1 MAKSIMGACKSGR
14 CERLQR
20 SACVGNKAAIPSRV
34 HFFSRIVDP
43 PPHCLS
49 QTPKSKAKQ
58 SCTYR
63 LELVR
68 RTRLVVQLCADTA
81 APKKSQKRQ
90 TTCCSADE
98 RVPRRRREPKHRIQ
112 EIQEKSVYEITITAV
127 CSAAG
132 SGITQSQGSMSRPIL
147 RSAYNVQERSA
158 RESDRPCVLV
168 ERKYINECGCRRF
181 RRPV

>member
-1 MAKSIMGACKSGR
+1 MGACKSGR
-14 CERLQR
+14 CEEPQR
-20 SACVGNKAAIPSRV
+20 SACLKLQFLPVSTSFLVSKDCRPASALFTARPLKA
-34 HFFSRIVDP
+34 H
-43 PPHCLS
+43 
-49 QTPKSKAKQ
+49 Q

-68 RTRLVVQLCADTA
+68 RTRLVVKLCADTA

-98 RVPRRRREPKHRIQ
+98 RVPRRRREAKHRIQ

-147 RSAYNVQERSA
+147 RSAYNVQERPA
-158 RESDRPCVLV
+158 RR
-168 ERKYINECGCRRF
+168 ER
-181 RRPV
+181 